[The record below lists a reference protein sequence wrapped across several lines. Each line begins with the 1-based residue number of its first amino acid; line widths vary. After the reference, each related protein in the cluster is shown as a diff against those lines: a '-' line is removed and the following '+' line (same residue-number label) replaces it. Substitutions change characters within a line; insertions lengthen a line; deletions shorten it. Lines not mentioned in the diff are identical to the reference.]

1 MCIHKMGWGLDCAG
15 GGQDVFNKWREGLNE
30 EGRMITVELVK
41 RFVELNFLIKSLI
54 GLKRNA

>member
-1 MCIHKMGWGLDCAG
+1 MFIHKIGWGLDCGG
-15 GGQDVFNKWREGLNE
+15 GGQGVFNKWTEGLNG
-30 EGRMITVELVK
+30 EGRMIMVELVK